1 MGMPVDCRDT
11 QKAASIDDCHLCP
24 AGFKCPD
31 ANMTYSGIQCQTGNY
46 CPAGSH
52 NETICQ
58 AGMYSTA
65 VETVLDQL
73 EYFLR
78 RRLSTSFLGFVGYY
92 CNRSMSQV
100 PCPYGYYCP
109 EGSATPI
116 RCPQGHYCGKLDDC
130 NMTDAG
136 TEQLCKD
143 IKVKDMKPLTK
154 NTEE

>member
-65 VETVLDQL
+65 VETIPDQL
-73 EYFLR
+73 EYIFKNGELVLFFLA
-78 RRLSTSFLGFVGYY
+78 L
-92 CNRSMSQV
+92 
-100 PCPYGYYCP
+100 
-109 EGSATPI
+109 
-116 RCPQGHYCGKLDDC
+116 
-130 NMTDAG
+130 
-136 TEQLCKD
+136 
-143 IKVKDMKPLTK
+143 
-154 NTEE
+154 